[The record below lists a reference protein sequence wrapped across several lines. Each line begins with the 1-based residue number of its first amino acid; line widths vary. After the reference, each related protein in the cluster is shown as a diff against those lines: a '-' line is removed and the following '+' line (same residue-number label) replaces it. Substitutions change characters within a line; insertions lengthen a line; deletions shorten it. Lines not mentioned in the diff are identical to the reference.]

1 MSSKKNQSVD
11 QIIAKWDDCLEA
23 EELDK
28 RILTDY
34 IREFVESKRGN
45 QALLARESGID
56 PIVITQLLKQIQN
69 PSFERILQLSKTV
82 QKLIKY

>member
-11 QIIAKWDDCLEA
+11 QIIAKWHDCLEA

-28 RILTDY
+28 QILTDY
-34 IREFVESKRGN
+34 IREFVGSKRGN

-56 PIVITQLLKQIQN
+56 PVVITHLLNGTQN
-69 PSFERILQLSKTV
+69 PSFERILRLSKTV